1 MNRSKPITVATDT
14 RFLASPNQVYCEV
27 ASEAV
32 LLSLETGEYF
42 GLNEVAASVWRLI
55 QTPRTVAELRDALM
69 LEYEGV
75 DEVTCL
81 EQTIALLEEM
91 TTLGLVDTR

>member
-1 MNRSKPITVATDT
+1 MSRSRSTGVAADT
-14 RFLASPNQVYCEV
+14 RFFASPNQVHCEV

-55 QTPRTVAELRDALM
+55 QTPQTVIEIRDAL
-69 LEYEGV
+69 LDEYEGI
-75 DEVTCL
+75 DPVTCL
-81 EQTIALLEEM
+81 EQVVALLDEM
-91 TTLGLVDTR
+91 LTLGLIETR

>member
-1 MNRSKPITVATDT
+1 MSNANRQTFATDT
-14 RFLASPNQVYCEV
+14 RFLASPDQVYCEV

-55 QTPRTVAELRDALM
+55 QTPRTLEELLDAL
-69 LEYEGV
+69 LDEYEGV
-75 DEVTCL
+75 DRCTCTEQVVT
-81 EQTIALLEEM
+81 LLDEM
-91 TTLGLVDTR
+91 TALGLVETR